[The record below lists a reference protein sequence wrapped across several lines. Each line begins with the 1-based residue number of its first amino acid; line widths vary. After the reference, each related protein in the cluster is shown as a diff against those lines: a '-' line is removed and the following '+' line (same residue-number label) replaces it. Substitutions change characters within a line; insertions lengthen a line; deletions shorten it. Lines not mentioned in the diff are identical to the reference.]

1 MLKIKSFKL
10 FLESLNARIGKV
22 NFTNRRDE
30 SILSQIELYK
40 VSNNI
45 FCVVVVDPRLRTH
58 LFMRYA
64 EFYETP
70 NEDFRNKKFSV
81 DEYINWYKK
90 ERDSQLF
97 SYQFDWAGFNI
108 PSTSIRR
115 CIDQIE
121 DPNDYDII
129 MKNIFDTTLENNNG
143 RDFYLLG
150 ANSIDTED
158 SLFRHEVSHG
168 LYTTNK
174 TYRTKMNR
182 LTKSLPPRIYNQL
195 KDAIIGVGYTEGVV
209 DDEIQAY
216 VSTGLEDSMLDIHGI
231 KKWIKIYQT
240 VLEEHIR
247 INIKP
252 IKLDIKLL
260 K

>member
-10 FLESLNARIGKV
+10 FLEALNARIGKA

-45 FCVVVVDPRLRTH
+45 YSVVIVDPRLRTH

-90 ERDSQLF
+90 ERDSELF

-129 MKNIFDTTLENNNG
+129 MKNIFDTTIENNNG

-150 ANSIDTED
+150 ADSIDLDDET
-158 SLFRHEVSHG
+158 FRHEISHG

-174 TYRTKMNR
+174 TYKTKMDR
-182 LTKSLPPRIYNQL
+182 LTKNLPERIYKQL
-195 KDAIIGVGYTEGVV
+195 KAAILEMGYTDGVV

-216 VSTGLEDSMLDIHGI
+216 MSTGLGDMSKIYGI
-231 KKWIKIYQT
+231 SKWIHVYQNA
-240 VLEEHIR
+240 LSEHFR
-247 INIKP
+247 VNVKP